1 MINQNMHVKLNYI
14 YPKFS
19 FENLVENFSIL
30 DDWEDRYSYIIELG
44 DKIPEFPGSLKVD
57 KNKVS
62 GCMSQVWM
70 VQGNFYND
78 PEKFA
83 FAADS
88 DSRIV
93 KGLIYILA
101 TIYTGQ
107 KKRNLISVNESSSL
121 MRLGLEKH
129 LSIGRRNGFDS
140 MVQKIKSHNNTA

>member
-1 MINQNMHVKLNYI
+1 MIIKNDNVNLNFI

-19 FENLVENFSIL
+19 FENLVENFSVF

-44 DKIPEFPGSLKVD
+44 DKIPEFPENLKVD
-57 KNKVS
+57 KHKVT

-70 VQGNFYND
+70 VQGDFYND

-107 KKRNLISVNESSSL
+107 RKCDLVSVDESPSL
-121 MRLGLEKH
+121 VRLGLENH

-140 MVQKIKSHNNTA
+140 MIKKIKSQNNIT